1 MENDLE
7 KLTRMPVFID
17 VVKSVGVIAK
27 RFILRPR
34 YIASS
39 DHISRKW
46 FENDFLRSNITRPSS
61 RFNELSVFYYRYT

>member
-39 DHISRKW
+39 DHTSRKW
-46 FENDFLRSNITRPSS
+46 FEKDFLRSNITRPSS

>member
-7 KLTRMPVFID
+7 KLTRMPVFIG
-17 VVKSVGVIAK
+17 VVRSVGVTAK

-39 DHISRKW
+39 DHTCR
-46 FENDFLRSNITRPSS
+46 NLMRPSS
-61 RFNELSVFYYRYT
+61 RFDELSVFYYRYT